1 MSPNDRV
8 AKAIT
13 AIVAPDTK
21 TMPRVPPAQL
31 SYMLVSAGL
40 RAASKQPSQASFE
53 ELTRSEPMNRLE
65 SLCGVL
71 QTRLNDHSVAE
82 LTRKLADAVREW
94 QSGVVCEEDVSLLV
108 STLVEKHIDS
118 FVMAATEIALE
129 LSASNFVE
137 DCEEG
142 EESDDASSASADTD
156 DIESEDD
163 EEDEEDGEEDDEEG
177 EEEDYEDGEEGEEG
191 EEGEDE
197 VEDEPSKRSR
207 DSDDDAEG
215 LMSSKRCRP

>member
-13 AIVAPDTK
+13 AIVAPDTGA
-21 TMPRVPPAQL
+21 MPRVPPAQL
-31 SYMLVSAGL
+31 AYKLVSAGL
-40 RAASKQPSQASFE
+40 RAVSKQPSQASFE
-53 ELTRSEPMNRLE
+53 ELTRSEATNRLE
-65 SLCGVL
+65 NLCGGL
-71 QTRLNDHSVAE
+71 QTRMNEQSISE
-82 LTRKLADAVREW
+82 LTLKMIDAVEHW

-108 STLVEKHIDS
+108 ATLVEKHIDS
-118 FVMAATEIALE
+118 FVMAATDIVLE
-129 LSASNFVE
+129 LSDSNFVE